1 MKIAGVGFRSVPS
14 TLAIGFLVFLAAFLV
29 RIANFQTAFVGGV
42 PQLSPFD
49 ELYHAKRI
57 AFSAAHPFRVL
68 TFDLNRGPRGSFC
81 PWPPLYDMSAGALA
95 RLLGGRTP
103 VKAVAVAS
111 WFPPIVSSFVAAFVA
126 AWLARRFGAAT
137 AILAGLGIAFSTYFM
152 DESHLAAI
160 DHHFLE
166 FPLVL
171 GLMAAVHLAAE
182 AKSLREAIRQGGIL
196 ALALTTGL
204 LVQPALLFAA
214 ALAMVAVQLLDPR
227 WNFSRAA
234 AACGFFLSAGMLFL
248 YRRLQPPGYPDSQW
262 YLGIPHATA
271 LAGAGA
277 ACLAQLWLLT
287 KGWRLLP
294 ATLLALAAGGAFAA
308 AVPNA
313 AAAVAQGSH
322 FLGGDPWLKNIAEF
336 RPLFSDP
343 ESSWW
348 VDLCLLGGGF
358 LLTVPM
364 VFTQRWR
371 RGGRGLLLL
380 FTLAYSMASISSTRF
395 LSVAAPLC
403 ALSGAVAV
411 FDLRTLRGRTSAV
424 AAAILL
430 TAPSILVSTARIF
443 QPAPTVTADKVPL
456 LKAAEFL
463 RRQTAPGRVLG
474 PWSWGHLFDVV
485 AGRGVLLDNFGTM
498 GGRTDF
504 ENGTGIVFA
513 TRESQVADYCARYGV
528 RFLVL
533 QDPIPYFAGQAE
545 MSGLPRSA
553 YETRTSPRS
562 ELPVTRLMRAT
573 FWWRA
578 YFEGGRERP
587 GGGSAGTAFR
597 HLYLARVEGDPGS
610 SARSAIQ
617 IWEYD
622 GRFDRPDAAR

>member
-1 MKIAGVGFRSVPS
+1 LKIAGVGFRSPPS
-14 TLAIGFLVFLAAFLV
+14 TLAIGFFVFLAAV
-29 RIANFQTAFVGGV
+29 VPRIANFQTAFVGGI

-68 TFDLNRGPRGSFC
+68 SFDPNRGPRGSFC
-81 PWPPLYDMSAGALA
+81 PWPPLYDMSAGGLA

-103 VKAVAVAS
+103 AKAVALAS
-111 WFPPIVSSFVAAFVA
+111 WFPPIASSLVAAFVA
-126 AWLARRFGAAT
+126 AWLARRLGSAT
-137 AILAGLGIAFSTYFM
+137 GILAGLGIAFSTYFL
-152 DESHLAAI
+152 DESHLGAI

-171 GLMAAVHLAAE
+171 GLMASVWVATRATSA
-182 AKSLREAIRQGGIL
+182 REALGDGGIL
-196 ALALTTGL
+196 AIALTTGL

-214 ALAMVAVQLLDPR
+214 ALAMIAVLLLHSRRNFPR
-227 WNFSRAA
+227 VA

-277 ACLAQLWLLT
+277 ACLAQLWLVKRGL
-287 KGWRLLP
+287 RLFP

-308 AVPNA
+308 GVPNA
-313 AAAVAQGSH
+313 AAAVAEGSH

-343 ESSWW
+343 DSSWW

-358 LLTVPM
+358 FLTVAM
-364 VFTQRWR
+364 AFTRIWR

-380 FTLAYSMASISSTRF
+380 FTLAYSLAAISSTRF

-403 ALSGAVAV
+403 AISGAVAV
-411 FDLRTLRGRTSAV
+411 FDLRTLRGRVV
-424 AAAILL
+424 AA
-430 TAPSILVSTARIF
+430 TAAVVLIVPSLLVSTARAF
-443 QPAPTVTADKVPL
+443 HPAQTVTADKVPL

-463 RRQTAPGRVLG
+463 RRQTLPGRVLG
-474 PWSWGHLFDVV
+474 PWSWGHLFNVV
-485 AGRGVLLDNFGTM
+485 AGRGVLLDNFGPAA
-498 GGRTDF
+498 GRTDF
-504 ENGTGIVFA
+504 ENATAILLA
-513 TRESQVADYCARYGV
+513 TRESEVADFCARYGV

-545 MSGLPRSA
+545 MSGLPRFA
-553 YETRTSPRS
+553 YETRISSRS
-562 ELPVTRLMRAT
+562 ELPVTPLMRAT

-578 YFEGGRERP
+578 FFEGGRERP
-587 GGGSAGTAFR
+587 GGGRAGAAFR
-597 HLYLARVEGDPGS
+597 HLRLARVETEASPS
-610 SARSAIQ
+610 RIRSAVQ
-617 IWEYD
+617 IWEYE
-622 GRFDRPDAAR
+622 PATPSP